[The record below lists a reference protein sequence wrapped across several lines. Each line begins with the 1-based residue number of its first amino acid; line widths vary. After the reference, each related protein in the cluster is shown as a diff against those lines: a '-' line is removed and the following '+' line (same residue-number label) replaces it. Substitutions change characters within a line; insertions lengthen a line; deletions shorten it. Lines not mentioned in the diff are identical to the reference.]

1 MALRIRHLAAAKYRT
16 VPWRNGGG
24 VTSEIAVEPEGAT
37 VDSRFLWRLSLA
49 RIDRSGPFSAFDG
62 YDRTIALITGAGMVL
77 NFGERG
83 SARVDKPMQP
93 LAFSGEWAPGCALIA
108 GPTEDFNVMTDRQR
122 IRHRVERLEASPTAH
137 ALQMAP
143 TLAVFVVSGGT
154 VSIDGGPMQLGSR
167 DTLLV
172 DGAAQVTLMS
182 TGLALAI
189 GLFPIAA
196 T

>member
-108 GPTEDFNVMTDRQR
+108 CIRFASKSTIARAAKPKPMPNTAPLLYPRPPCISRQYR
-122 IRHRVERLEASPTAH
+122 KSPLNRPAWSLASPCY
-137 ALQMAP
+137 LC
-143 TLAVFVVSGGT
+143 
-154 VSIDGGPMQLGSR
+154 
-167 DTLLV
+167 
-172 DGAAQVTLMS
+172 GASLM
-182 TGLALAI
+182 
-189 GLFPIAA
+189 AA
-196 T
+196 TSCKRPTRHAFRAPGG

>member
-1 MALRIRHLAAAKYRT
+1 MALRIRHLPAAKYRT

-24 VTSEIAVEPEGAT
+24 ITAEIAVEPEGAT

-62 YDRTIALITGAGMVL
+62 YDRTIALISGGGMVL

-122 IRHRVERLEASPTAH
+122 IRHRVERVEPGQGARV
-137 ALQMAP
+137 LQTAP
-143 TLAVFVVSGGT
+143 TLAIFTVGAGKVGVDGGT
-154 VSIDGGPMQLGSR
+154 MDLGAR
-167 DTLLV
+167 DTLV
-172 DGAAQVTLMS
+172 VEGATEVTLAS
-182 TGLALAI
+182 TGLALAV
-189 GLFPIAA
+189 GLFPVTA

>member
-1 MALRIRHLAAAKYRT
+1 MALRIRHLPQAKYRT

-24 VTSEIAVEPEGAT
+24 VTSEIAVEPEGAA

-122 IRHRVERLEASPTAH
+122 IRHRVERLEASASARP
-137 ALQMAP
+137 LQMAP
-143 TLAVFVVSGGT
+143 TLAVFTVGGGKLS
-154 VSIDGGPMQLGSR
+154 VDGGPMDLGAR
-167 DTLLV
+167 DTLIV
-172 DGAAQVTLMS
+172 EGASELTLAS
-182 TGLALAI
+182 TGLALSV
-189 GLFPIAA
+189 GLFPVNA

>member
-1 MALRIRHLAAAKYRT
+1 MALRIRHLPAAKYRT

-24 VTSEIAVEPEGAT
+24 ITAEIAVEPEGAT

-62 YDRTIALITGAGMVL
+62 YDRTIALISGAGMVL

-122 IRHRVERLEASPTAH
+122 IRHRVERVEPGQGTRV
-137 ALQMAP
+137 LQTAP
-143 TLAVFVVSGGT
+143 TLAIFAVGGGKVGVDGGT
-154 VSIDGGPMQLGSR
+154 MDLGAR
-167 DTLLV
+167 DTLV
-172 DGAAQVTLMS
+172 VEGANEMTLAS
-182 TGLALAI
+182 TGLALAV
-189 GLFPIAA
+189 GLFPVTA

>member
-1 MALRIRHLAAAKYRT
+1 MALRIRHLPQAKYRS

-93 LAFSGEWAPGCALIA
+93 LAFSGEWAPGCALIG

-122 IRHRVERLEASPTAH
+122 IRHRVERLEASPTPRT
-137 ALQMAP
+137 LQIAP
-143 TLAVFVVSGGT
+143 TLAIFPTSSATLSV
-154 VSIDGGPMQLGSR
+154 DGGPMQLGAR
-167 DTLLV
+167 DTLIV
-172 DGAAQVTLMS
+172 EGAAAVTLFS
-182 TGLALAI
+182 TGLALSV
-189 GLFPIAA
+189 GLFPVGP